1 MSRGRQLLAPALMTL
16 IMLTLLISLGVWQLH
31 RMAWKEGLLTA
42 INRAEGAPAVPLPA
56 EPSPFTKV
64 SVDGVLRH
72 DRVAYYGAEVRRTPA
87 GHKMGAQLIV
97 PLDRGFGLP
106 ILVDRGWA
114 PFEAVRPIGQPVGQ
128 IRIEGYVRLPE
139 PHRWFSAEDDPA
151 TRRFYTM
158 DPLAMGA
165 AIGLPRVAPFIV
177 VALGQLPPE
186 MFPDPARRMPRPNND
201 HLSYAI
207 TWFSLAAVLIVI
219 FVLFARKVVRA

>member
-1 MSRGRQLLAPALMTL
+1 M
-16 IMLTLLISLGVWQLH
+16 
-31 RMAWKEGLLTA
+31 
-42 INRAEGAPAVPLPA
+42 
-56 EPSPFTKV
+56 
-64 SVDGVLRH
+64 
-72 DRVAYYGAEVRRTPA
+72 
-87 GHKMGAQLIV
+87 
-97 PLDRGFGLP
+97 
-106 ILVDRGWA
+106 
-114 PFEAVRPIGQPVGQ
+114 
-128 IRIEGYVRLPE
+128 RLPE